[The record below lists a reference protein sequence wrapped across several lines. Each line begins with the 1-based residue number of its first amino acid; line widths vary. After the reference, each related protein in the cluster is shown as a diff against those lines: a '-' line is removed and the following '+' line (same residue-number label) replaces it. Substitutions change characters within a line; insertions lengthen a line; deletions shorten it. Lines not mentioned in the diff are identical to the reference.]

1 MPNQQKYNPI
11 GFRPPEPDRIW
22 LLTYAK
28 RTGRAV
34 NAILTEALER
44 FRADHDD
51 EPREISR

>member
-1 MPNQQKYNPI
+1 MPSPI
-11 GFRPPEPDRIW
+11 SPISFRAPAPDREW
-22 LLTYAK
+22 LLAYAQ

-34 NAILTEALER
+34 NAILAEALAR